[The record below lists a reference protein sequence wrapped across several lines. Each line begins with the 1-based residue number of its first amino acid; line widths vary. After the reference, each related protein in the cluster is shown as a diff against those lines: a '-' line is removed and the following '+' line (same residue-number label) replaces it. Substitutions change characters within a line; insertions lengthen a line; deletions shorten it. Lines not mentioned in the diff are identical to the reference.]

1 MLEHYIAVG
10 QQAMRCGY
18 TTGTCAAAAARAAAE
33 ALLTGTFP
41 AQVTIETPAGVAVT
55 VEPEDCT
62 CSAGSASCAVR
73 KDGGDDIDVTHGA
86 KIFAAV
92 TRIPAGIEI
101 DGGDGVGRVT
111 KAGLDQPVGAAAIN
125 TGPRRMIEKELT
137 EALRGHGGGLRAVI
151 SVPEGAALAQKT
163 FNPRLGIVGGISI
176 LGSTGIVRPMSRQA
190 LVDTTRA
197 ELSVRRSEGVA
208 DLLLTPGN
216 YGDAFARETLGLD
229 MAKAVQCSN
238 YIGAALDDA
247 VRLGFSSVLLVGH
260 LGKLT
265 KLAAGI
271 TDTHSRTADGRRE
284 VFVTHA
290 ALAWA
295 RRWRFYKSSTKPP
308 PPTPLWRSYRRRG
321 CWSRC
326 SLPSPRPWGRP
337 SPTAPRRTL
346 ETGAILFSQAAGV
359 SVMTD
364 HAPQLLAKQ
373 RTCSTRRCGTGGR
386 IKAAP
391 TAHAGGGA

>member
-1 MLEHYIAVG
+1 MLEHFVAVG
-10 QQAMRCGY
+10 QQTMRCGY
-18 TTGTCAAAAARAAAE
+18 TTGTCAAAAALAAAK
-33 ALLTGTFP
+33 ALLNGEFP
-41 AQVTIETPAGVAVT
+41 AQVTIDTPAGIAVT
-55 VEPEDCT
+55 VEIVDLELTADH
-62 CSAGSASCAVR
+62 AACAVV
-73 KDGGDDIDVTHGA
+73 KDGGDDIDATSGA
-86 KIFAAV
+86 KIRAV
-92 TRIPAGIEI
+92 VSRIPAGIEI
-101 DGGDGVGRVT
+101 DGGAGVGRVT

-125 TGPRRMIEKELT
+125 SVPRKMIE
-137 EALRGHGGGLRAVI
+137 EALKKALSGYQGGLRAVI
-151 SVPEGAALAQKT
+151 EVPGGAEIAKKT
-163 FNPRLGIVGGISI
+163 FNPRLGIEGGISI

-197 ELSVRRSEGVA
+197 ELKVRRAEGVK

-216 YGDAFARETLGLD
+216 YGEAYIRDVLGLPLSQ
-229 MAKAVQCSN
+229 AVQCSN

-290 ALAWA
+290 ALQGAPVALLQKLYEAPTTDAAVALLQEAGMLEPVLSAIA
-295 RRWRFYKSSTKPP
+295 RAVGETLAHR
-308 PPTPLWRSYRRRG
+308 
-321 CWSRC
+321 
-326 SLPSPRPWGRP
+326 
-337 SPTAPRRTL
+337 APDL

-364 HAPQLLAKQ
+364 HAPQLLARQ
-373 RTCSTRRCGTGGR
+373 TRGR
-386 IKAAP
+386 
-391 TAHAGGGA
+391 G

>member
-10 QQAMRCGY
+10 QQALRCGY

-33 ALLTGTFP
+33 ALLTGVFP
-41 AQVTIETPAGVAVT
+41 AQVTVETPAGVAVT
-55 VEPEDCT
+55 VEPEACRRTADAAACT
-62 CSAGSASCAVR
+62 VR
-73 KDGGDDIDVTHGA
+73 KDGGDDIDATHGLL
-86 KIFAAV
+86 ICAAV

-125 TGPRRMIEKELT
+125 SGPRRMIEKELT
-137 EALRGHGGGLRAVI
+137 AAFRGRSGGLRAVI
-151 SVPEGAALAQKT
+151 SVPEGAAVAQKT

-197 ELSVRRSEGVA
+197 ELSVRRAEGVA

-229 MAKAVQCSN
+229 MSKAVQCSN
-238 YIGAALDDA
+238 YIGEALDDA
-247 VRLGFSSVLLVGH
+247 VRLGFTSVLLIGH

-290 ALAWA
+290 ALQGAALPVLRRLYEAPTTDAAVAILQEAGLAEAVLSSIAEAVGETIA
-295 RRWRFYKSSTKPP
+295 RRAA
-308 PPTPLWRSYRRRG
+308 PLK
-321 CWSRC
+321 
-326 SLPSPRPWGRP
+326 
-337 SPTAPRRTL
+337 A
-346 ETGAILFSQAAGV
+346 GAILFSQAAGV
-359 SVMTD
+359 TVMTPG
-364 HAPQLLAKQ
+364 AAALLEQQ
-373 RTCSTRRCGTGGR
+373 RT
-386 IKAAP
+386 AL
-391 TAHAGGGA
+391 

>member
-1 MLEHYIAVG
+1 MLEHFVAVG
-10 QQAMRCGY
+10 QQTMRCGY
-18 TTGTCAAAAARAAAE
+18 TTGTCAAAAALAAAK
-33 ALLTGTFP
+33 ALLNGEFP
-41 AQVTIETPAGVAVT
+41 AQVTIDTPAGIAVT
-55 VEPEDCT
+55 VEIVDLELTADH
-62 CSAGSASCAVR
+62 AACAVK
-73 KDGGDDIDVTHGA
+73 KDGGDDIDATSGA
-86 KIFAAV
+86 KIRAV
-92 TRIPAGIEI
+92 VSRIPAGIEI

-125 TGPRRMIEKELT
+125 SVPRKMIE
-137 EALRGHGGGLRAVI
+137 EALKKALSGYQGGLRAVI
-151 SVPEGAALAQKT
+151 EVPDGAEIAKKT
-163 FNPRLGIVGGISI
+163 FNPRLGIEGGISI

-197 ELSVRRSEGVA
+197 ELKVRRAEGVK

-216 YGDAFARETLGLD
+216 YGEAYIRDVLGLPLSQ
-229 MAKAVQCSN
+229 AVQCSN

-290 ALAWA
+290 ALLGAPVA
-295 RRWRFYKSSTKPP
+295 LLQKLYEA
-308 PPTPLWRSYRRRG
+308 PTTDAAVALLQEAGMLEPVL
-321 CWSRC
+321 
-326 SLPSPRPWGRP
+326 
-337 SPTAPRRTL
+337 TAIAKAVGETLAHRAPDL

-364 HAPQLLAKQ
+364 HAPQLLARQ
-373 RTCSTRRCGTGGR
+373 RTRL
-386 IKAAP
+386 
-391 TAHAGGGA
+391 

>member
-73 KDGGDDIDVTHGA
+73 KDGGDDIDATHGA

-125 TGPRRMIEKELT
+125 SGPRRMIEKELT
-137 EALRGHGGGLRAVI
+137 EALRGRDGGLRAVI
-151 SVPEGAALAQKT
+151 SVPDGAALAQKT

-197 ELSVRRSEGVA
+197 ELSVRRSEGVT

-229 MAKAVQCSN
+229 MQKAVQCSN
-238 YIGAALDDA
+238 YIGEALDDA
-247 VRLGFSSVLLVGH
+247 VRLGFASVLLIGH

-290 ALAWA
+290 ALAGADRAILRRLYEAPTTDAAAAILEEAGLRDPVLASIA
-295 RRWRFYKSSTKPP
+295 RAVGETLTRRAA
-308 PPTPLWRSYRRRG
+308 PLE
-321 CWSRC
+321 
-326 SLPSPRPWGRP
+326 
-337 SPTAPRRTL
+337 A
-346 ETGAILFSQAAGV
+346 GAILFSQAAGI
-359 SVMTD
+359 SVMTPG
-364 HAPQLLAKQ
+364 AAALLEKQ
-373 RTCSTRRCGTGGR
+373 RTKCNVPSTTPER
-386 IKAAP
+386 
-391 TAHAGGGA
+391 AGSP